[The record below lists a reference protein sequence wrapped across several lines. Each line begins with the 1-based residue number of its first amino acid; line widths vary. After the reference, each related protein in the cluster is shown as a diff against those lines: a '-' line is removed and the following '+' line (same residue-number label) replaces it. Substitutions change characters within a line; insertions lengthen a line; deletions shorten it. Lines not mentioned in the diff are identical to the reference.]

1 VVRQEVVGD
10 ILMTKIGLAPR
21 NSTPL
26 TSRKQSKEVFVPF
39 TLFFL
44 SYLVL
49 GVGKDWGRIGLEES

>member
-1 VVRQEVVGD
+1 
-10 ILMTKIGLAPR
+10 MTKIGLAPR